1 MNVRYYIT
9 ERLYGDSMKLQIESV
24 EDIGTLIRL
33 TRKAQGLRQDDLG
46 AMVGCSH
53 KYVVDVEKGKATIQT
68 GLLLK
73 LLEELGI
80 EVSVDLPSD
89 ASDLLKNKL
98 HSPDATIPNHRREK
112 WLSQIAL

>member
-1 MNVRYYIT
+1 
-9 ERLYGDSMKLQIESV
+9 MKLQIDNV
-24 EDIGTLIRL
+24 EDISILIRL

-80 EVSVDLPSD
+80 EMTVDLPSD
-89 ASDLLKNKL
+89 ASDLLKNML
-98 HSPDATIPNHRREK
+98 LSTDSTIPKDRREK
-112 WLSQIAL
+112 WLSQIAR